1 MYSTSPHQEPGPRL
15 IARARRFSR
24 QLSIRPLLI
33 GQLSIGPLVLR
44 LLALPTLVLA
54 TCGVFAL
61 GQRAVASAS
70 PPPTGYPAVLSAGS
84 NPGTLPAQGGTVSV
98 QGRVSNAESCQ
109 MQVLSTQSFAVV
121 YSHNPRSCSDGAFSA
136 QVTIGPNNT
145 SVQRTVAFALVASNH
160 GSNSTERFYVL
171 LAAPAPAAVVSLNA
185 TPASLSATGGIVS
198 VVAKVQNASL
208 CQLRLLSTQ
217 AFAVVYSHNARAC
230 TSGAFSALVT
240 IGPNNTSVQ
249 RTVAFAL
256 VVFDNATNAT
266 DSTDRFY
273 VLLSGGRTS
282 GTGMNPPPGS
292 TPVPPSTT
300 TVPSVSASSQAP
312 AAMDSSNWSGY
323 ATSGGPYTEVKG
335 TFTVPG
341 LAAGA
346 QGFDQVSEWVGVDGA
361 NGGNGD
367 LIQAGVDE
375 YPDPEVTQGYV
386 VQPWWEILPAP
397 ETSITTLTVKA
408 GDTVTVTIWKLT
420 GTTWGINLTDHTNG
434 QSFTSP
440 PEQYSGLGSTAEW
453 IVEATSRC
461 RIRCETTELA
471 PYSPAVSF
479 SNVGMTGPE
488 GSLEEI
494 SMVQGGMTVSTPSGL
509 TTGGFNVTY
518 TGTQL
523 AGAPIRP
530 ASRTAVQLPGIR
542 LYNGFARV
550 TAT

>member
-1 MYSTSPHQEPGPRL
+1 MYSTSPHPEPGPRP
-15 IARARRFSR
+15 IARARGFGR
-24 QLSIRPLLI
+24 QLSVRRARSIVMSLLI
-33 GQLSIGPLVLR
+33 
-44 LLALPTLVLA
+44 LPTLVLA
-54 TCGVFAL
+54 TVGVFGL
-61 GQRAVASAS
+61 GQPAVASAS
-70 PPPTGYPAVLSAGS
+70 TPPTGYPAVVSVGAS
-84 NPGTLPAQGGTVSV
+84 PGTLPAQGGTVSV
-98 QGRVSNAESCQ
+98 QGRVANAESCQ
-109 MQVLSTQSFAVV
+109 LQVLSSQSFAVI

-171 LAAPAPAAVVSLNA
+171 LGAPAPAAVVSLSA
-185 TPASLSATGGIVS
+185 TPPSLSANGGIVS
-198 VVAKVQNASL
+198 VVAKVQNASM
-208 CQLRLLSTQ
+208 CQLRLLSAQ

-230 TSGAFSALVT
+230 TSGAYSAQVT

-256 VVFDNATNAT
+256 VAFDNATNAT
-266 DSTDRFY
+266 DSADRFY
-273 VLLSGGRTS
+273 VLLSGGRATGTS
-282 GTGMNPPPGS
+282 TSPPPGS
-292 TPVPPSTT
+292 TTVPPSTT

-312 AAMDSSNWSGY
+312 ATMDSSNWSGY

-341 LAAGA
+341 LAAGTR
-346 QGFDQVSEWVGVDGA
+346 GFDQVSEWVGVDGA
-361 NGGNGD
+361 NGGDGA

-375 YPDPEVTQGYV
+375 YPDPEVTQGYDI
-386 VQPWWEILPAP
+386 QPWWEILPAA
-397 ETSITTLTVKA
+397 ETSITTLTVKT
-408 GDTVTVTIWKLT
+408 GDSVSVTIWKLT
-420 GTTWGINLTDHTNG
+420 GTTWEINLSDHTNG

-471 PYSPAVSF
+471 PYTPAVSF
-479 SNVGMTGPE
+479 SNLGMTGPE
-488 GSLEEI
+488 GPLEEI
-494 SMVQGGMTVSTPSGL
+494 SMVQAGTTVSTPSGL
-509 TTGGFNVTY
+509 TSGGFDVTY
-518 TGTQL
+518 TGMQL

-530 ASRTAVQLPGIR
+530 ASRPAVQLPGIK
-542 LYNGFARV
+542 LNSGFARV